1 VGEGYDQ
8 LLDDLVLSHRARD
21 TRELDVRRKE
31 LSDKVI
37 AIKCPYAV
45 TPHSSRHGR
54 HVMEMRIIAH
64 GGHGCI
70 QITSE
75 LGTYMLLK
83 QIDHGLRC
91 HDIPQP

>member
-1 VGEGYDQ
+1 M
-8 LLDDLVLSHRARD
+8 S
-21 TRELDVRRKE
+21 VRRHARYG
-31 LSDKVI
+31 D
-37 AIKCPYAV
+37 ADF
-45 TPHSSRHGR
+45 
-54 HVMEMRIIAH
+54 AH

-83 QIDHGLRC
+83 QIDHGLLC